1 MLLHFEILLKH
12 LSLWVQ
18 KSKGLDSFHVVIIGT
33 KWVKNSFCF
42 FWKKECKSACRLSM
56 YCGFVVFWN
65 VMIESLQ
72 QWRHQAGFV
81 KGFSMLHIMRKRMH
95 LRKVKKNACLSD
107 CAFEI
112 HTSVFRVLLFFV
124 SLVCIVFCILAHAPL
139 LSMNPDKSIHG
150 WSFFSGKT
158 PSPIWDRLV
167 FNKVKMVLGGRV
179 RCLFSGASPIS
190 PDVLDF
196 LRMWVCVCV
205 CVCRVFCM
213 YGDYWH
219 QKLRTVGIDWF
230 FWQSVF
236 CKKFV
241 YRDKIWICEFTDWS
255 LSFFLGAQMLWWIH
269 FWRLRDDRNF
279 MCYCWKPRRWQY
291 LRSCWTTQ
299 PCLW

>member
-1 MLLHFEILLKH
+1 
-12 LSLWVQ
+12 V
-18 KSKGLDSFHVVIIGT
+18 
-33 KWVKNSFCF
+33 
-42 FWKKECKSACRLSM
+42 
-56 YCGFVVFWN
+56 
-65 VMIESLQ
+65 
-72 QWRHQAGFV
+72 GFV
-81 KGFSMLHIMRKRMH
+81 KGFSMLHIMPKRML
-95 LRKVKKNACLSD
+95 LRKVKKSACLSD

-112 HTSVFRVLLFFV
+112 HTSVFRVLPFFV
-124 SLVCIVFCILAHAPL
+124 SLVCIVFCIHAHAPL

-230 FWQSVF
+230 FLAECFLPGVWLQGQNLNLWIYWLKSIIFFGCPDALVDLFLKVTGWQNLHVLLLEA
-236 CKKFV
+236 KKV
-241 YRDKIWICEFTDWS
+241 TIPQVMLDHPTLPVVRNPAPKS
-255 LSFFLGAQMLWWIH
+255 LIH
-269 FWRLRDDRNF
+269 R
-279 MCYCWKPRRWQY
+279 
-291 LRSCWTTQ
+291 
-299 PCLW
+299 

>member
-1 MLLHFEILLKH
+1 
-12 LSLWVQ
+12 
-18 KSKGLDSFHVVIIGT
+18 VIIGT
-33 KWVKNSFCF
+33 EWVKNSFCF
-42 FWKKECKSACRLSM
+42 FWKKECKSACRLST

-81 KGFSMLHIMRKRMH
+81 KGFSMLHIMRKRML

-124 SLVCIVFCILAHAPL
+124 SLVCIVFCIHAHAPL

-196 LRMWVCVCV
+196 LRMWVCACV
-205 CVCRVFCM
+205 CVQGVLYVWWLLTSEAKDCRDWLIFLAQCFLQGVCLQ
-213 YGDYWH
+213 GQNLNLWIYWLKSVIFSGCPDALVDSFLKVTGW
-219 QKLRTVGIDWF
+219 QKLHVLLLEA
-230 FWQSVF
+230 
-236 CKKFV
+236 KKV
-241 YRDKIWICEFTDWS
+241 TIPQVMLDHPILPAVRNLAPKS
-255 LSFFLGAQMLWWIH
+255 LIH
-269 FWRLRDDRNF
+269 
-279 MCYCWKPRRWQY
+279 K
-291 LRSCWTTQ
+291 
-299 PCLW
+299 